1 MEGAAKKVARGPM
14 AMEDLL
20 ERVCG
25 PAATIYKTGV
35 NMYNSLKVMKD
46 AEKPPSPEAQSQQ
59 LGKIPLVGSS
69 SSSPANFQLGS
80 KEIDTSSQVFRQ
92 VQYRT
97 YVDTYRTYHTFML
110 GRLFLS
116 KLNRCIAGIIR

>member
-20 ERVCG
+20 ARACG

-59 LGKIPLVGSS
+59 LGKTPLVGSS
-69 SSSPANFQLGS
+69 SPASSQLSS

-97 YVDTYRTYHTFML
+97 VPYLCRYLPYLPH
-110 GRLFLS
+110 
-116 KLNRCIAGIIR
+116 IYAGPFVFI